1 MSTYIQKL
9 TNQLAAHP
17 KRLFLIDGLG
27 AFLTAFML
35 GVVLANFESSFG
47 MPLKTLYFLTFL
59 AGIFCFYSFCCY
71 FFVSDNWRPFLKV
84 IAVANTLYCCITLG
98 LVFYYYQNLTLL
110 GVVYFFGEI
119 GVVMGLVV
127 VELRVIAAEI
137 LDKKY

>member
-1 MSTYIQKL
+1 MIKQIRPLIT
-9 TNQLAAHP
+9 QLAAHP

-35 GVVLANFESSFG
+35 GVVLSNFESSFG
-47 MPLKTLYFLTFL
+47 MPQKTLYFLSFL

-71 FFVSDNWRPFLKV
+71 FFVSGNWRPFLKA

-110 GVVYFFGEI
+110 GVVYFLGEI

-127 VELRVIAAEI
+127 VEWICCK
-137 LDKKY
+137 D

>member
-1 MSTYIQKL
+1 MSTYIKQL

-47 MPLKTLYFLTFL
+47 MPLKTLYFLSFL
-59 AGIFCFYSFCCY
+59 AGVFCLYSFCCY
-71 FFVSDNWRPFLKV
+71 FFVSGNWRPFLKA
-84 IAVANTLYCCITLG
+84 IAVANTLYCCLTLR

-110 GVVYFFGEI
+110 GMVYFLGEI
-119 GVVMGLVV
+119 GIVMGLVV
-127 VELRVIAAEI
+127 VELICC
-137 LDKKY
+137 KN